1 MNDGEALRRAVIANR
16 DDDTPRLIYADWLDE
31 NGQSDRA
38 AFIRA
43 QVDAARAE
51 PFSPLARAAESK
63 AHLLLESHRKDWT
76 RHLHGRTLDIPR
88 FQRGFIEHVAVK
100 PIPIESVASI
110 FDIEPLKSLR
120 IVRLNDD
127 DEWQTID
134 SVLKLPQLFQINRLE
149 LSNLNRFEHHE
160 YQTLLTSPNLSNIR
174 ELSLRNSAVQPSW
187 FVEMLS
193 GNAFPNLNQLDVAE
207 ITNLGPSLLQAFN
220 RASHRQLR
228 CLDASGVFLSSEQM
242 QQVLAAGCISQ
253 IEVLRLRHTGFAGG
267 VGPLFHLDIGWVIPW
282 TNLVV
287 LDLGGQLLG
296 DDAVRAIASQ
306 DEASSLRW
314 LGLANNAL
322 GPDAIRLLLK
332 SKLNSLHY
340 LDVRGNR
347 FTPLAI
353 ASLKERFPE
362 ALIMN

>member
-31 NGQSDRA
+31 NGQSNRA

-43 QVDAARAE
+43 QVDVARAE

-193 GNAFPNLNQLDVAE
+193 GNAFQSQPTGCGRDHEPGAE
-207 ITNLGPSLLQAFN
+207 LAASIQSSESSSTAVPRCLWSVPGLGTNAAGVGRGMHISDRSVEAQAY
-220 RASHRQLR
+220 QLR
-228 CLDASGVFLSSEQM
+228 GWRWSTLSP
-242 QQVLAAGCISQ
+242 
-253 IEVLRLRHTGFAGG
+253 RYR
-267 VGPLFHLDIGWVIPW
+267 
-282 TNLVV
+282 
-287 LDLGGQLLG
+287 LG
-296 DDAVRAIASQ
+296 DPMDESRRSRSWRPASRRRCG
-306 DEASSLRW
+306 SRHC
-314 LGLANNAL
+314 LA
-322 GPDAIRLLLK
+322 R
-332 SKLNSLHY
+332 
-340 LDVRGNR
+340 
-347 FTPLAI
+347 
-353 ASLKERFPE
+353 
-362 ALIMN
+362 